1 MADELAGVLWPDD
14 GEAREY
20 HTRGKVQGVTADEVE
35 VRRRGTQA
43 ATPCGKL
50 AGCEPKA
57 GDIALVLVMPS
68 GCVVLGVLG

>member
-20 HTRGKVQGVTADEVE
+20 HTRGKVQGVSGGEADVPL
-35 VRRRGTQA
+35 RGSQA
-43 ATPCGKL
+43 APPCGKP